1 MSPAFLNF
9 AKPKLSTKPLPIFFQ
24 FYLYTPRPLL
34 PRVSFSPIKFSREIK
49 NIEDLFGFGRQRRE
63 GRRRNRGRR
72 REMVGGKITNSWE
85 SGGTF
90 LRWKRSRHRAST
102 LLVTKE
108 TYENMEETNS
118 LSISLGQT
126 LERNTKIS

>member
-1 MSPAFLNF
+1 MDLVDTGEKEGGVIADDEEKWL
-9 AKPKLSTKPLPIFFQ
+9 AE
-24 FYLYTPRPLL
+24 R
-34 PRVSFSPIKFSREIK
+34 SRI
-49 NIEDLFGFGRQRRE
+49 L
-63 GRRRNRGRR
+63 
-72 REMVGGKITNSWE
+72 GK
-85 SGGTF
+85 GTF

>member
-1 MSPAFLNF
+1 M
-9 AKPKLSTKPLPIFFQ
+9 
-24 FYLYTPRPLL
+24 
-34 PRVSFSPIKFSREIK
+34 
-49 NIEDLFGFGRQRRE
+49 DLVDRGEKE
-63 GRRRNRGRR
+63 GGVIADDEEKDGWR
-72 REMVGGKITNSWE
+72 KNSWE

-90 LRWKRSRHRAST
+90 LQWWKRSRHRSST